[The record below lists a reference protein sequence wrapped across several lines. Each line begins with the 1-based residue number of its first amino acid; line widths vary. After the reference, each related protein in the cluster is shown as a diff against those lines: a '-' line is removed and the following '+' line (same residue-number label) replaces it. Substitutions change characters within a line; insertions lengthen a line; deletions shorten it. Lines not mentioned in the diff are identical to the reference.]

1 MRDINEFVFETPW
14 GRIITKETA
23 QGDELSKIVERY
35 NKMNEKCDRDKKE
48 LDPYWEEQ
56 RKNGGEY
63 IPHSELEAIQDFYE
77 MYELYKKGKLD
88 DFYKEYKLYQTCAY
102 LTDGY
107 NRGKEFK
114 AKGIDLEE
122 IKRNLIS
129 DESFK
134 MFDYDVKDDNYAN
147 SQRQR
152 DKILNCIRFPRSS
165 ESNPICDRSIHRHLL
180 IKLPDEIKCV
190 YCGFTTKEFKLSEEQ
205 IEFLAKAAEYQNILL
220 TDATEND
227 LPFIKLVRESQEEEM
242 NGLLA
247 KEEAE
252 EAKEDEINDY
262 KGSFGVS
269 KISSYI
275 SDRVE
280 DFAADM
286 KYAIELAHRMD
297 REDYYDK
304 KYKIRYNPAHLTEEE
319 TKNYMRQVESELDKT
334 TTEFDI
340 ASLTVKKYEILI
352 LSGKS
357 ISKLFDEIEDP
368 IDKRLFVKAY
378 TNLQRES
385 YREECEFFNT
395 ERDKAEKIGW
405 ARTCTTANPELNKI
419 LLKAKEE
426 EKTNK

>member
-1 MRDINEFVFETPW
+1 MREVNEFVKDRLTAVIFFKD
-14 GRIITKETA
+14 TKV
-23 QGDELSKIVERY
+23 DDKLSKIVNRHNRMSKE
-35 NKMNEKCDRDKKE
+35 CDNDEKE
-48 LDPYWEEQ
+48 LKPYLDEIKEE
-56 RKNGGEY
+56 NGGEY
-63 IPHSELEAIQDFYE
+63 IPTSELEATQDFYE
-77 MYELYKKGKLD
+77 MYELYKNGKLD
-88 DFYKEYKLYQTCAY
+88 DFYQEYKLYQACDY
-102 LTDGY
+102 LIYGY
-107 NRGKEFK
+107 KRGNEFK
-114 AKGIDLEE
+114 TKGIDLEE
-122 IKRNLIS
+122 IKRTLTS
-129 DESFK
+129 EKQYK
-134 MFDYDVKDDNYAN
+134 MFDYVAKSANYN
-147 SQRQR
+147 SSLEAKY
-152 DKILNCIRFPRSS
+152 DTYNSIIFPYSDER
-165 ESNPICDRSIHRHLL
+165 NPICDRSRHLL

-190 YCGFTTKEFKLSEEQ
+190 YCGFTTKEFKLSKEQ

-227 LPFIKLVRESQEEEM
+227 LPFIRIVKNQQEEEM

-252 EAKEDEINDY
+252 EAKEDEIDDY
-262 KGSFGVS
+262 TGSFGVS

-280 DFAADM
+280 DFAANM

-319 TKNYMRQVESELDKT
+319 AKNYMRQVESELDKT

-340 ASLTVKKYEILI
+340 ASLTIKKYEILI

-357 ISKLFDEIEDP
+357 ISKLFDEIKDP

-378 TNLQRES
+378 TNLKRES
-385 YREECEFFNT
+385 YREECEYFNT

-419 LLKAKEE
+419 LLKEKEE
-426 EKTNK
+426 